1 MTSLDLDSATPDVGQ
16 GSRSRFA
23 RFVPALILALVA
35 YVPSFMARPGWV
47 AADTKAYLYLNPSK
61 LLSSAWSMWNPD
73 IALGTVTHQNI
84 GYLFPM
90 GPYFWATNA
99 LGIPVWAAQRFWMGS
114 LFFAAGLGFYCFSRL
129 LGLRRRGAL
138 AGAFVYM
145 LTPFVLD
152 YITRISA
159 ITMPWAALG
168 WMLCCTALAL
178 RRGGWRYPALFALCV
193 AIVGGVN
200 ATSILFVGLAPTLYL
215 LYAITSTKEASS
227 RAAIRVIGKIGL
239 LTTMVSLWWIAGL
252 WAEGAYG
259 INILKFTETIP
270 TVTSTSLA
278 SEAFRG
284 LGYWFFYGRDV
295 SEPWTSAAVPYVSS
309 YWAIALSFAIPTACL
324 LAGMLVK
331 WRYRAFAVWVTVLGI
346 VLAVAAYPLTKPTPF
361 GSALKA
367 AAESSTV
374 GLAMRS
380 SNRVLPI
387 AVLGLGLLLGAFI
400 SAVVDRKPRYGT
412 WLLIAT
418 FVATSANLSPL
429 FNGSIVATN
438 NARSSAKFPQSV
450 TDTANYLNSIH
461 QGTNVLGV
469 PGEDFAYYT
478 FGTTSDPIWPGLL
491 NRPYLARQAVVQGEP
506 ASANLLR
513 AFDEAIQNGTLPAS
527 ALAPTASLMGSG
539 DLLLQ
544 SNLPTN
550 RYSLNQPQVLYL
562 NLFNPT
568 PPGLASPVS
577 FGDPS
582 EVAAIKRKV
591 YGPEDL
597 AIPPGSP
604 YPAPLMVY
612 GVTSPRS
619 ELRFESVRS
628 PFLVAG
634 DGQGLVD
641 MAGLGL
647 LPSNAAITYSGSLSA
662 KSTVLAQALQNNA
675 TLILTDSNVRSLDS
689 WGTLDS
695 TFGYPMMANEKP
707 LVDNP
712 AQQSLS
718 PFDNKSSDLQTVA
731 VYPGVTQMAATSY
744 GNPITNNP
752 ENQAASAFD
761 GNQRTAWIE
770 GAYQSAVNQTIYLG
784 LDHEITTDHLDLL
797 QPSLED
803 SGIRRI
809 TKITVHLDNFRKSF
823 TLNDSSI
830 AINGRASIG
839 QRVEFGPRRFSHLSI
854 TVDATNQPGLTDF
867 SRANAVGF
875 AEVGIDQVTP
885 IHESLRLPTDLTKKV
900 GTSAINHPMV
910 IVLNRSTLRFH
921 GLNRLVKLE
930 NGRSFAGSGLLHMN
944 NEASDTVINALL
956 QRTGPL
962 AQRATSGV
970 SVIGTDSTS
979 RLPST
984 VNAGSWSAVDG
995 NASTAWVPEN
1005 SLAAGQAMTVNLA
1018 SPVTVDH
1025 LNLDVVNDYHHSLPS
1040 EISLSNGLQTV
1051 TVSMP
1056 QIPPPASQINGSTS
1070 AVTVPLPTALTGTN
1084 FTFTVT
1090 KKVAPKVIDFSK
1102 FGPASLPF
1110 GIAELG
1116 LPGVVAPQTPTT
1128 ITIPCRNDLLSV
1140 NGIPVP
1146 VTATGSVAALT
1157 GSAGIRYTTCNLTPF
1172 VKGTNSIVGTRSI
1185 EVPLTVDLA
1194 AFGSA
1199 AGGGPMAFTGTNLQL
1214 TDAPAAPSLTLH
1226 HDKRTLLTGTLI
1238 GTGEPGTLVLGQS
1251 LSSGWRLSVDG
1262 VILKP
1267 GPRLVDGFA
1276 NGWDLPSLAAGTH
1289 HEVRLEWMPQRTV
1302 DFALYA
1308 SFFGF
1313 LVVLGLIVL
1322 PRRRKSRPVAAHV
1335 AAPSLLSRS
1344 TSLKTIG
1351 RPRIVGIVGGIV
1363 IATLI
1368 TAWWAI
1374 LPLSL
1379 AAVVMV
1385 RLRKGRLIVA
1395 ALTGAALVLATASV
1409 TLQAHAWPW
1418 NILWPQHFGV
1428 ANAAVW
1434 CALGLVF
1441 LDVTIEHSAL
1451 RHAETDPETPPI
1463 ASEDDNSGDGPGH
1476 GELEES
1482 DVASDRLLED
1492 PDATA
1497 PLLGADTNES
1507 HFPLDPTREPADFN
1521 LHLDDLLAVGT
1532 SAFDAASPTLI
1543 PGATGAILA
1552 GVAAGEALAASTP
1565 EPSASKAERPRQD
1578 PEAES
1583 EEIPLALPTGIRRSI
1598 ALFRVFRVEQTDP
1611 DRFYRT
1617 LAEDTAN
1624 QLASYAPLFNRTI
1637 VDVGGGPGYFSEAFE
1652 SRGAKVILVEPDAR
1666 PLEPRDPSMPFASF
1680 EERHDYAV
1688 IPGRLHEGRTISGD
1702 GMRLPFADNSV
1713 DISFSSNVL
1722 EHVPDPS
1729 AFFDEALRITKPN
1742 GTVYCSF
1749 TVWSSPWGGHE
1760 TSPWHHFGG
1769 EYAARRYEKKHGRPP
1784 GNRFG
1789 SSLFKVRVKD
1799 ALKLVKERKDV
1810 SLVWAFPRYYP
1821 EWASW
1826 IIRVP
1831 ILREFGTWNLLLIL
1845 RKDVSVND
1853 DAAARPPLQGLGRP
1867 PQQFGPSES
1876 ASRFQAP
1883 RD

>member
-1 MTSLDLDSATPDVGQ
+1 MTSLDLDSTTPEVGQ
-16 GSRSRFA
+16 RSQSRFA
-23 RFVPALILALVA
+23 RFIPAVILAVVA
-35 YVPSFMARPGWV
+35 YVPSLMARPGWV
-47 AADTKAYLYLNPSK
+47 AADTKAYLYLNASK

-73 IALGTVTHQNI
+73 VALGTVTHQNI

-90 GPYFWATNA
+90 GPYFCLMHS
-99 LGIPVWAAQRFWMGS
+99 LGVPVWVAQRLWMGS
-114 LFFAAGLGFYCFSRL
+114 LFFAAGLGFYCFGRL

-145 LTPFVLD
+145 LTPFILD

-178 RRGGWRYPALFALCV
+178 RRGGWRYPALFAFCV

-215 LYAITSTKEASS
+215 LYAITSTKEATT
-227 RAAIRVIGKIGL
+227 RVAVRVIGKIGL
-239 LTTMVSLWWIAGL
+239 LTSLVSLWWVAGL
-252 WAEGAYG
+252 WAEGTYG
-259 INILKFTETIP
+259 INILKYTETIP

-284 LGYWFFYGRDV
+284 LGYWYFYGRDA
-295 SEPWTSAAVPYVSS
+295 SEPWTAAAAPYVSS
-309 YWAIALSFAIPTACL
+309 YWAIALSFAIPAACL

-387 AVLGLGLLLGAFI
+387 AVLGLGLMLAAFV

-418 FVATSANLSPL
+418 IVATSANLSPL
-429 FNGSIVATN
+429 FTGSIVATN
-438 NARSSAKFPQSV
+438 MARNSEQLPSSV
-450 TDTANYLNSIH
+450 TDAADYLNSIH
-461 QGTNVLGV
+461 PGTNVLGV

-478 FGTTSDPIWPGLL
+478 FGTTADPIWPGLL
-491 NRPYLARQAVVQGEP
+491 DRPYLARQAVIQGEP

-513 AFDEAIQNGTLPAS
+513 AFDEGIQNGTLPAN
-527 ALAPTASLMGSG
+527 ALAPVARLMGSG

-550 RYSLNQPQVLYL
+550 RYGLNQPQVLYL

-568 PPGLASPVS
+568 PQGLSSPVG

-604 YPAPLMVY
+604 YPAPLLSYEVAN
-612 GVTSPRS
+612 PRS
-619 ELRFESVRS
+619 QLRFESVRS
-628 PFLVAG
+628 PFLVSG

-641 MAGLGL
+641 MAGLGI
-647 LPSNAAITYSGSLSA
+647 LPSNAAITYSGSLHS
-662 KSTVLAQALQNNA
+662 KSPVLANALQNNA
-675 TLILTDSNVRSLDS
+675 TLVLTDSNIRSLDS

-695 TFGYPMMANEKP
+695 TFGYPMMANEQP
-707 LVDNP
+707 LIANP
-712 AQQSLS
+712 AQQTLPIFS
-718 PFDNKSSDLQTVA
+718 NKSSDLQTVA
-731 VYPGVTQMAATSY
+731 VYPGVTQMTATSY

-761 GNQRTAWIE
+761 GDQRTAWTE
-770 GAYQSAVNQTIYLG
+770 GAYQPAIHQTISLG
-784 LDHEITTDHLDLL
+784 LDHKVTTDHLTIL
-797 QPSLED
+797 QPSTED
-803 SGIRRI
+803 SGNRHIA
-809 TKITVHLDNFRKSF
+809 KITVHLGTFHKSF
-823 TLNDSSI
+823 VLNDSSL
-830 AINGRASIG
+830 AQNGVTSVG
-839 QRVEFGPRRFSHLSI
+839 QRIDFGTRTFSRLSI
-854 TVDATNQPGLTDF
+854 TVDATNQPTLSDF
-867 SRANAVGF
+867 SQANAVGL
-875 AEVGIDQVTP
+875 AEIGIDQVTP
-885 IHESLRLPTDLTKKV
+885 IHESLRLPTDLAKKV
-900 GTSAINHPMV
+900 STSAINHPM
-910 IVLNRSTLRFH
+910 IISLNRMTLPYH
-921 GLNRLVKLE
+921 GLNRLVTLV
-930 NGRSFAGSGLLHMN
+930 NGRSFSGSGLLRLN
-944 NEASDTVINALL
+944 TQASDSAINALL
-956 QRTGPL
+956 QRTGS
-962 AQRATSGV
+962 ATQPTNAGV
-970 SVIGTDSTS
+970 AVTGTNSTS
-979 RLPST
+979 RLSSS

-995 NASTAWVPEN
+995 NANTAWVPES
-1005 SLAAGQAMTVNLA
+1005 SLAAGQSMTVNLA
-1018 SPVTVDH
+1018 SPITVDH
-1025 LNLDVVNDYHHSLPS
+1025 LNLDLINDYHHSLPS

-1056 QIPPPASQINGSTS
+1056 QIPPPASQLSGSTS
-1070 AVTVPLPTALTGTN
+1070 AITVPLPTQLTGTA

-1090 KKVAPKVIDFSK
+1090 KKVAPKVVDFSM

-1116 LPGVVAPQTPTT
+1116 LPGTTAPPTPST
-1128 ITIPCRNDLLSV
+1128 ITIPCRTDLLTV
-1140 NGIPVP
+1140 NGVAVP
-1146 VTATGSVAALT
+1146 ITASGSVAALT
-1157 GSAGIRYTTCNLTPF
+1157 SSAGIRYSTCKPTPF
-1172 VKGTNSIVGTRSI
+1172 ATGVNSILGARST
-1185 EVPLTVDLA
+1185 EVPLTVDFA

-1199 AGGGPMAFTGTNLQL
+1199 AGGGPMAFAGTSLQA
-1214 TDAPAAPSLTLH
+1214 TDAPAASNLSLH
-1226 HDKRTLLTGTLI
+1226 HVKRTLTTGTLI
-1238 GTGEPGTLVLGQS
+1238 GTGEPGTLVFGQS
-1251 LSSGWRLSVDG
+1251 LSEGWRLSIDG

-1276 NGWDLPSLAAGTH
+1276 NGWDLPPLALGTR
-1289 HEVRLEWMPQRTV
+1289 HEVRLEWMPQRTI

-1313 LVVLGLIVL
+1313 ACVLGLIIL
-1322 PRRRKSRPVAAHV
+1322 PRRRRGSAGQDWPEPPV
-1335 AAPSLLSRS
+1335 LLNRT
-1344 TSLKTIG
+1344 TSLSAIG
-1351 RPRIVGIVGGIV
+1351 RPSVIAISGAVL

-1374 LPLSL
+1374 FPLTF
-1379 AAVVMV
+1379 AAVLLL
-1385 RLRKGRLIVA
+1385 RLRKGRFIIA
-1395 ALTGAALVLATASV
+1395 AAAAIALFIALASATF
-1409 TLQAHAWPW
+1409 QAHAWPW
-1418 NILWPQHFGV
+1418 NILWPQHFGL
-1428 ANAAVW
+1428 ANGAVW
-1434 CALGLVF
+1434 CALALVF
-1441 LDVTIEHSAL
+1441 IDATIEHSAL
-1451 RHAETDPETPPI
+1451 RSPAPEINGDDQGGDSDGDGDDLQPSGELIEDPGADLAPLDAEIQDSLPFALDQNALLGQDDEPDNTDPLAIGSSAFDVTES
-1463 ASEDDNSGDGPGH
+1463 ASLAGKT
-1476 GELEES
+1476 GELL
-1482 DVASDRLLED
+1482 A
-1492 PDATA
+1492 DAA
-1497 PLLGADTNES
+1497 QEVLLGA
-1507 HFPLDPTREPADFN
+1507 
-1521 LHLDDLLAVGT
+1521 AVAEAVAKQVEVPPKV
-1532 SAFDAASPTLI
+1532 SAPDA
-1543 PGATGAILA
+1543 
-1552 GVAAGEALAASTP
+1552 
-1565 EPSASKAERPRQD
+1565 
-1578 PEAES
+1578 
-1583 EEIPLALPTGIRRSI
+1583 EEFPLALPTGIRRSI

-1624 QLASYAPLFNRTI
+1624 QLAGFAPLFNRTI

-1666 PLEPRDPSMPFASF
+1666 PLEPRDPSLPFSSF
-1680 EERHDYAV
+1680 DERHDYAV
-1688 IPGRLHEGRTISGD
+1688 LPGRLHEGRTISGD

-1722 EHVPDPS
+1722 EHVPNPS

-1769 EYAARRYEKKHGRPP
+1769 EYAARRYEKRHGRPP

-1789 SSLFKVRVKD
+1789 TSLFKVRVTD
-1799 ALKLVKERKDV
+1799 ALKLVREREDI

-1821 EWASW
+1821 DWAAW

-1831 ILREFGTWNLLLIL
+1831 ILREFATWNLLLVL
-1845 RKDVSVND
+1845 RKDVAVSG
-1853 DAAARPPLQGLGRP
+1853 DAASRPPLQGLGTP
-1867 PQQFGPSES
+1867 PRQFGPNEN

-1883 RD
+1883 QG